1 MQKIVRFLISGVLII
16 GLMLVVI
23 NQVGFAQG
31 KVKTG
36 QQSTKLSDE
45 PVLNLDDDE
54 EPGSVKPP
62 SGKSTLITSPG
73 TYSIGGVCVLNI
85 KSLGKDVTVSVK
97 FKGKNVVGNIP
108 EGWRFLAGI
117 CHITFLV
124 KNKPVSQVS
133 ISQADAELCFASI
146 PNASGLVRLNTGKN
160 DWSTLGTLTEKGLS
174 CSQVSTSGDYLL
186 AESD

>member
-31 KVKTG
+31 EVKTG
-36 QQSTKLSDE
+36 QQSTNLSGE
-45 PVLNLDDDE
+45 PGFNLDDD

-62 SGKSTLITSPG
+62 SGKPTLITSPG

-108 EGWRFLAGI
+108 DGWRFLAGV
-117 CHITFLV
+117 CHVTFLV

-133 ISQADAELCFASI
+133 SSQAGAELCFASI
-146 PNASGLVRLNTGKN
+146 PNASGLIRLNTGKN
-160 DWSTLGTLTEKGLS
+160 DWNTLGTLTENGLS
-174 CSQVSTSGDYLL
+174 CSQASTSGDYLL